1 MDVRTFNHPLDV
13 NAVTVSK
20 DGKWMLTGS
29 DDRHMRLW
37 DLTKY
42 EEVKKYPPHND
53 FCYACAFA
61 PDGVHVASGSKDR
74 RAFVFEMT
82 TGRLVKELE
91 QNNQVLG
98 VAFSGDSK
106 YLFTCGDN
114 AVYMWEIA
122 TGKKA
127 KTFEGTGS
135 YAVNSI
141 AVTPDGRRLLAGGE
155 DKILRLWDL
164 TTGKE
169 IWSSAP
175 KGTDASKG
183 ITSTITA
190 VAITADGR
198 RGISGQVDGG
208 IRYWGLPAR

>member
-1 MDVRTFNHPLDV
+1 MNPASV
-13 NAVTVSK
+13 NTNSTGGLRAVCALYMRVS
-20 DGKWMLTGS
+20 
-29 DDRHMRLW
+29 
-37 DLTKY
+37 TKG
-42 EEVKKYPPHND
+42 HGQTTD
-53 FCYACAFA
+53 TQALALRDYANNRQFQVIQEYR
-61 PDGVHVASGSKDR
+61 DEGFSGSKDR

-98 VAFSGDSK
+98 VAFSADSK

-114 AVYMWEIA
+114 AVYQWEIA
-122 TGKKA
+122 TGKKV

-135 YAVNSI
+135 YAINSI

-155 DKILRLWDL
+155 DKVLRLWDL
-164 TTGKE
+164 TTAKE
-169 IWSSAP
+169 IWSSAA
-175 KGTDASKG
+175 KGGGDASKG

-190 VAITADGR
+190 VAITPDGR
-198 RGISGQVDGG
+198 RGISGQVDGV